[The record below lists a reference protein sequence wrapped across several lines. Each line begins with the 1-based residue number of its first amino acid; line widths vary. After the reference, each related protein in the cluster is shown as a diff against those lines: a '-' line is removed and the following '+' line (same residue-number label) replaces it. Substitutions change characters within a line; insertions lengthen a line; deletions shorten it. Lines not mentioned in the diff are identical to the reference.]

1 MPALFVGTTK
11 CSSLVRSNPEDAI
24 TNCTFHQV
32 IKRLSLVEFAFSRT
46 LSVACTIEICFCVW
60 NERFLLKQEQW
71 WSIKTQKQ
79 NFLMRFDLTYFFI
92 PSGFV
97 HLHGFGASVK
107 LSILRLNLIM
117 EDTFLVV

>member
-1 MPALFVGTTK
+1 MQFAGEIQPRGCHYELHFPSGDQKVVSHGI
-11 CSSLVRSNPEDAI
+11 CFQQNPFCGMHYR
-24 TNCTFHQV
+24 NM
-32 IKRLSLVEFAFSRT
+32 
-46 LSVACTIEICFCVW
+46 FCVW
-60 NERFLLKQEQW
+60 NERFLKQEQW